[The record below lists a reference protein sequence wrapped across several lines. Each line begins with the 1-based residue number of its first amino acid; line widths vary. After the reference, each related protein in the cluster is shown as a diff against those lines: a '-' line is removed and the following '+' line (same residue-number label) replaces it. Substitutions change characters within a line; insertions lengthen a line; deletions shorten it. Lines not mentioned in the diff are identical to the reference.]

1 MGRESKVFSLLIKR
15 HKRFLCQ
22 IVVIFPVFNVP
33 PGLLM
38 TSASSSVSE
47 EDEEEEEEDSSMEAM
62 PNLGA
67 EVSERSFRKW
77 REES

>member
-1 MGRESKVFSLLIKR
+1 MIISL
-15 HKRFLCQ
+15 
-22 IVVIFPVFNVP
+22 

>member
-1 MGRESKVFSLLIKR
+1 MTINKTILV
-15 HKRFLCQ
+15 RFLYQMDCLCL
-22 IVVIFPVFNVP
+22 IIPL

-47 EDEEEEEEDSSMEAM
+47 EEEEEEDDSSMETI

>member
-1 MGRESKVFSLLIKR
+1 MDCLCLIISL
-15 HKRFLCQ
+15 
-22 IVVIFPVFNVP
+22 

>member
-1 MGRESKVFSLLIKR
+1 
-15 HKRFLCQ
+15 
-22 IVVIFPVFNVP
+22 
-33 PGLLM
+33 M

-47 EDEEEEEEDSSMEAM
+47 EEEEEEDDSSMEAM

-67 EVSERSFRKW
+67 EVSGRSFRKW

>member
-1 MGRESKVFSLLIKR
+1 
-15 HKRFLCQ
+15 
-22 IVVIFPVFNVP
+22 
-33 PGLLM
+33 M

-47 EDEEEEEEDSSMEAM
+47 EEEEEEEEDSSMEAM

-77 REES
+77 REESYILITFIYVNLDGFFE